1 MLAVVLTIL
10 AKISVILKLRL
21 RNISKTITSLIFLN
35 TDTPPQDALA
45 HIILFP
51 FKIVDKANSKL
62 DLKIQEALHINCRK
76 ANLNA

>member
-1 MLAVVLTIL
+1 M
-10 AKISVILKLRL
+10 S
-21 RNISKTITSLIFLN
+21 LN
-35 TDTPPQDALA
+35 TDTPLQDALT

-62 DLKIQEALHINCRK
+62 DLKIQEALHINWRK

>member
-1 MLAVVLTIL
+1 MLAAVLTIL

-35 TDTPPQDALA
+35 TDTPPQDALV

-62 DLKIQEALHINCRK
+62 DLKIQEALHINWRK